1 LEGDVA
7 DYGIRPEGF
16 AIKPLDVI
24 LEESAARARAI
35 FGEDVDLTETSPLR
49 KIIEVVAAEDGEI
62 WKAQE
67 DLYYA
72 QFAATSSGDA
82 LDLIGMELGIARRRK
97 PALGRVRLTIDGAVE
112 GRRYGLPAG
121 VPLVTN
127 RPGQLFH
134 TLRPVVLTKAA
145 PAAEA
150 DAAGFEGLDGGNI
163 PASAIVGVDA
173 AYVECSLQ
181 FGAGVSLAAT
191 NPEPFK
197 EGDKE
202 EDETYRTRLIGVPR
216 SLWTLESV
224 RRAAADVA
232 GVTDVLLS
240 DPLGGVDVT
249 QSVFNEFAFTE
260 RPFSSERRFGE
271 LYFFDVVVAHEP
283 HWPWRTLGQVPG
295 IQDRVR
301 EAIDRVRPVG
311 IFPNIVQ
318 ADHIEVAVKARVV
331 IEPGYNPD
339 VVLASTRQ
347 RLLGDIGALKLGGDL
362 LYSQVMRAV
371 VEQPGVVD
379 VQNLRLR
386 RCPPGFGRISFG
398 RVQHQAELIE
408 AGPGENL
415 TLGPTEIAVFALDG
429 ELNDLEVVRR

>member
-1 LEGDVA
+1 MS

-16 AIKPLDVI
+16 SIKPLDVI
-24 LEESAARARAI
+24 LKESVARARAI
-35 FGEDVDLTETSPLR
+35 FGDDVDLTETSTLH
-49 KIIEVVAAEDGEI
+49 KILEVVAAEDGEI

-72 QFAATSSGDA
+72 QFAATAFGDA
-82 LDLIGMELGIARRRK
+82 LDLIGMELGISRRYR
-97 PALGRVRLTIDGAVE
+97 PAHGMAKLTITGAAD
-112 GRRYGLPAG
+112 GRRYALPAG
-121 VPLVTN
+121 IPLVTATPN
-127 RPGQLFH
+127 QLFH
-134 TLRPVVLTKAA
+134 TLAPVVLTAAA
-145 PAAEA
+145 PTAEVE
-150 DAAGFEGLDGGNI
+150 AAGFEGLDGGNI
-163 PASAIVGVDA
+163 PAAAIVGVDP
-173 AYVECSLQ
+173 AYLQ
-181 FGAGVSLAAT
+181 FSLRLGAGVSLAAT
-191 NPEPFK
+191 NPADFA
-197 EGDKE
+197 GG
-202 EDETYRTRLIGVPR
+202 DETEADESYRTRLIGVPR
-216 SLWTLESV
+216 SLWTIESV
-224 RRAAADVA
+224 RRAAADIA

-260 RPFSSERRFGE
+260 RLFSSERRFGD
-271 LYFFDVVVAHEP
+271 LYFFDVVVAHEA

-311 IFPNIVQ
+311 IFPNIIQ

-339 VVLASTRQ
+339 VVLASIRQ

-362 LYSQVMRAV
+362 LYSQVMRAI

-398 RVQHQAELIE
+398 RVRSQADVIE

-415 TLGPTEIAVFALDG
+415 ELGATEIAVFTLDS

>member
-1 LEGDVA
+1 MA

-121 VPLVTN
+121 VPLVTGPAGPAVPHAP
-127 RPGQLFH
+127 PGRAHQGRAGGGGRCGR
-134 TLRPVVLTKAA
+134 LRGARRRQHPGLGHRRRRRGLCGILAPVRRRRLARGDQPRAVQGGRQGRGRDLPHPAHRRAA
-145 PAAEA
+145 
-150 DAAGFEGLDGGNI
+150 
-163 PASAIVGVDA
+163 
-173 AYVECSLQ
+173 
-181 FGAGVSLAAT
+181 LA
-191 NPEPFK
+191 
-197 EGDKE
+197 
-202 EDETYRTRLIGVPR
+202 
-216 SLWTLESV
+216 WTLESV

-347 RLLGDIGALKLGGDL
+347 RLLGDISALKLGGDL